1 MRKEVIGRATLY
13 CGDSRELIATLEG
26 VDAVIT
32 DPPYGIGF
40 KYNCYEDTEDSLC
53 SLISEVIA
61 PCLERFGR
69 AVITP
74 GNTNLHRYPKPTW
87 TGAWTWDTTTA
98 RGFLGWSQ
106 WQPILIYGT
115 DPAKGFGKH
124 NGILRSDR
132 IHFSGGQ
139 ADIDASE
146 GGIHSCPKPTK
157 FMMRLIA
164 RFTNPTERIFDPF
177 LGSGTT
183 GVAAIRLDRNFI
195 GCEIDPDY
203 FDIACRR
210 IEQAQRQ
217 GDLFIEGAAA

>member
-13 CGDSRELIATLEG
+13 CGDSRDLISELTG
-26 VDAVIT
+26 VDVIIT

-40 KYNCYEDTEDSLC
+40 EYNEYQDTEDSLC
-53 SLISEVIA
+53 DLIEELII
-61 PCLERFGR
+61 PLINKFER

-74 GNTNLHRYPKPTW
+74 GNTNLHRYPKPAW

-98 RGFLGWSQ
+98 RGFYGWSQ
-106 WQPILIYGT
+106 WQPILMYGK
-115 DPAKGFGKH
+115 DPASGFGSH

-139 ADIDASE
+139 ADIE
-146 GGIHSCPKPTK
+146 GSAGEIHTCPKPVK
-157 FMMRLIA
+157 FMTRLVA
-164 RFTNPTERIFDPF
+164 RFTTEADCVFDPF

-183 GVAAIRLDRNFI
+183 GVATSKLGREFI
-195 GCEIDPDY
+195 GCEIDPAY

-217 GDLFIEGAAA
+217 LDMFIN